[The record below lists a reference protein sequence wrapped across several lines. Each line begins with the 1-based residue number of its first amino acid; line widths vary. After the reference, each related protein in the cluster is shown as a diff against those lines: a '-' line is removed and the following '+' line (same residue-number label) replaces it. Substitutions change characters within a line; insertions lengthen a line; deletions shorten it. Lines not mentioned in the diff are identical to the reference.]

1 MKLLSHRDVAFGL
14 ATGLTTGLIAWQVL
28 SFLKRTLPGGI
39 DPLLLVFVVPVAWL
53 LGVQLGYVL
62 AIILR
67 PMEQFGRFAAIGFAN
82 AAVDFG
88 VLYLFIASTGHT
100 AGLWYAGFKALS
112 FCVASV
118 HSYLYNKFWTFGG
131 TRSQVAGEMARF
143 FTVALASVVV
153 NTLTAS
159 LVVALRPMG
168 FDPASWAGV
177 GAIVGSATA
186 LILSFVGFRVF
197 VFRSS

>member
-1 MKLLSHRDVAFGL
+1 MKLLTQRDVGFGL
-14 ATGLTTGLIAWQVL
+14 ATGLTTGIIAWQIL
-28 SFLKRTLPGGI
+28 TFLRHALPGGI
-39 DPLLLVFVVPVAWL
+39 DPLVLVPVVPVAWL
-53 LGVQLGYVL
+53 AGVQLGYVL
-62 AIILR
+62 GLVLR

-88 VLYLFIASTGHT
+88 VLYFFIATTGH
-100 AGLWYAGFKALS
+100 AGGLWYAGFKAVS

-118 HSYLYNKFWTFGG
+118 HSYLYNKFWTFSGAH
-131 TRSQVAGEMARF
+131 SKSKGELARF
-143 FTVALASVVV
+143 ITVALGSVVI
-153 NTLTAS
+153 NTFAAS
-159 LVVALRPMG
+159 LVVVLRPAG